1 LSWHVSVEG
10 TLPVGAKVT
19 WLGSR
24 IGTSIVITVAL
35 LALLSSFISGPLV
48 GASKNNSSTVATIT
62 ASTRTRTHIVITTST
77 TTAVVTWGT
86 GTWSTD
92 GAGYSI
98 TFNPGYWL
106 CTDVSVTFTGPLL
119 ESGLYGDTLQF
130 QYFQYNPSYPS
141 LLYPIFTDPSLT
153 VTSDTITY
161 WISYSEYAQ
170 VNFAYS
176 PNIAVKVV
184 DVTPK
189 PNGYIPGLL
198 FMQLTN
204 VTPESSVYCPYDSP
218 VPAPEFPAATAEW
231 VAIMASVLLALAFLR
246 VHNRARTR

>member
-1 LSWHVSVEG
+1 MER
-10 TLPVGAKVT
+10 
-19 WLGSR
+19 R
-24 IGTSIVITVAL
+24 IGTSIVVTIAL
-35 LALLSSFISGPLV
+35 LALLSSIISGPLV
-48 GASKNNSSTVATIT
+48 GASKNNSSTLATMIT
-62 ASTRTRTHIVITTST
+62 ASTRTRTHIVTVTST
-77 TTAVVTWGT
+77 TTTVGTWGT
-86 GTWSTD
+86 GTWTISD
-92 GAGYSI
+92 AGYSI
-98 TFNPGYWL
+98 TFSPDYWL
-106 CTDVSVTFTGPLL
+106 CTDVSVTFTGPLV

-153 VTSDTITY
+153 VTSDTINY
-161 WISYSEYAQ
+161 WISYSEYAN

-198 FMQLTN
+198 LMQLTN
-204 VTPESSVYCPYDSP
+204 VSPESSVYCPYDSP
-218 VPAPEFPAATAEW
+218 VPAPEFPAAAAEW

-246 VHNRARTR
+246 VHKRARTR

>member
-1 LSWHVSVEG
+1 VD
-10 TLPVGAKVT
+10 
-19 WLGSR
+19 
-24 IGTSIVITVAL
+24 
-35 LALLSSFISGPLV
+35 
-48 GASKNNSSTVATIT
+48 
-62 ASTRTRTHIVITTST
+62 
-77 TTAVVTWGT
+77 TWGT
-86 GTWSTD
+86 GTWSTS

-98 TFNPGYWL
+98 NFSPAYWL

-130 QYFQYNPSYPS
+130 EYFQYNPSYPS

-153 VTSDTITY
+153 VTSDTINY

-198 FMQLTN
+198 LMQLTN
-204 VTPESSVYCPYDSP
+204 VTPESSLYCPYDPP
-218 VPAPEFPAATAEW
+218 VPAPEFQATSAEW
-231 VAIMASVLLALAFLR
+231 IVTMASVLMALAFLR
-246 VHNRARTR
+246 AHNRARTRQRNGS